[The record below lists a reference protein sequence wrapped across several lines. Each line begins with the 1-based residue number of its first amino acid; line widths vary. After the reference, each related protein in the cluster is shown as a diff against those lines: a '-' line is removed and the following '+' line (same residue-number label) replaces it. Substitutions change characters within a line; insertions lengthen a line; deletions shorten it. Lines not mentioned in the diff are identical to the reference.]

1 MNFNRNYIIFLVL
14 ASLALVGCL
23 QAPPPGGGDAGASPA
38 SAAASAPVS
47 APVSAPSAPAPAAEA
62 VRVPAYVER
71 VVGGGG
77 AEEALPMIIAIH
89 GLGDQPERFGAWLE
103 GVDFKAR
110 LILPRGLDAYGSGYT
125 WFPLSPPGS
134 GGPDPAKVNAA
145 ADGIAALVRRL
156 VAERPTSGRPVVLGF
171 SQGGML
177 TFALAA
183 RHPELFAAALP
194 IAGAPVGEL
203 PLPSQG
209 VPLVAFHGE
218 ADTRIAPERA
228 KGWVEA
234 LRGAGQEAEIRLYPG
249 LGHQISGQLRL
260 EVYASLRRFLD
271 VGP

>member
-1 MNFNRNYIIFLVL
+1 MNFNKNFIAFALV
-14 ASLALVGCL
+14 SLALAGCL
-23 QAPPPGGGDAGASPA
+23 QASPPGGGAGGAGSAPSSAA
-38 SAAASAPVS
+38 SAPSSAASAPVS
-47 APVSAPSAPAPAAEA
+47 ALAPASEA
-62 VRVPAYVER
+62 VRVPGYVER
-71 VVGGGG
+71 VVGGGS

-89 GLGDQPERFGAWLE
+89 GLGDEPSRFGAWLE

-125 WFPLSPPGS
+125 WFSLRPPGG
-134 GGPDPAKVNAA
+134 GGPDPAEVNAA

-156 VAERPTSGRPVVLGF
+156 VSERPTSGRPVVLGF

-177 TFALAA
+177 TFALAS

-203 PLPSQG
+203 PVPSRG

-218 ADTRIAPERA
+218 ADARIAPEGARA
-228 KGWVEA
+228 RVAA
-234 LRGAGQEAEIRLYPG
+234 LREAGQEAELRLYPG
-249 LGHQISGQLRL
+249 LGHQINGQVRQ
-260 EVYASLRRFLD
+260 EVYGSLRRFLD